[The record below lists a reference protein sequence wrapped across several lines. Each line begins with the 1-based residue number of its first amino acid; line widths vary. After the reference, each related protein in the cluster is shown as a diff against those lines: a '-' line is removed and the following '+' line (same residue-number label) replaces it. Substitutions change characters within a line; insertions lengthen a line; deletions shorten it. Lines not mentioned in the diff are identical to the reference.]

1 MKLRIMISLF
11 FFFALSSSATT
22 LNPHSTS
29 GGNQILGG
37 NYHGSEDVFEPGVR
51 CIEVDERRQTQ
62 VIRDENATVSTVTV
76 MDFKSLKRE
85 LGIGFSAGSNGWLVG
100 DNSFKI
106 AFNFLKTAKGTDSS
120 IVFIYKTNL
129 NAGEEILKGPFRL
142 TQEARDTLYISN
154 DAFKRLCGDQFV
166 YKISKGA
173 RAFVAV
179 KIDLG
184 SKQNKRK
191 VQNEF
196 KLGFTD
202 IIALSVTLKKLKEE
216 LGVSSK
222 VTISGYQ
229 EGGFAARINGI
240 FGNGKGI
247 SSCSTTDSKDC
258 EVTIKEVLNY
268 FSKDFS
274 SQFDHYYRDE
284 AGSGVIILP
293 PTSKI
298 MSYNTRSYCKLS
310 PGERGILDCPKL
322 NIDNY
327 LATLNKKRISFE
339 IKLDDLERVLTD
351 PNLVLHP
358 DYEKKLMMLKDTL
371 QTNLTYLAEARVTC
385 ITDEWACKNVIS
397 KTMERMYELDED
409 PTAEI
414 KLEDRIEFCFN
425 TGLNSMSGTIE
436 WSLMKDRNILKS
448 FTIDDN
454 PRMGVKT
461 CHAFESANVPDVFNR
476 LDMRVQAKAWIDP
489 KCEKKRTKKYLS
501 VMNWELVNVVV
512 TNLATGYFKSF
523 EGNYFFKK
531 SKCTKQEKSKPHS
544 KWTTLKPL

>member
-1 MKLRIMISLF
+1 MISLCLL
-11 FFFALSSSATT
+11 FASSVNATS

-37 NYHGSEDVFEPGVR
+37 NYHAQEDIFEPGVR
-51 CIEVDERRQTQ
+51 CIEVDEFRQTQ

-76 MDFKSLKRE
+76 MDFKSLKKE
-85 LGIGFSAGSNGWLVG
+85 LGLGVSIGSNGWLVG
-100 DNSFKI
+100 ENNFKI
-106 AFNFLKTAKGTDSS
+106 AFDFLKTAKETDSS
-120 IVFIYKTNL
+120 IVFIYRTKL
-129 NAGEEILKGPFRL
+129 DAGEEILKGPFRL
-142 TQEARDTLYISN
+142 TREAKDTL
-154 DAFKRLCGDQFV
+154 DLGMDEFKRLCGDQFV

-184 SKQNKRK
+184 SKQNKKK

-202 IIALSVTLKKLKEE
+202 ILALSATLKKLKEE
-216 LGVSSK
+216 LGVSST

-240 FGNGKGI
+240 FGNGKGV

-274 SQFDHYYRDE
+274 NQFDHYYRDE
-284 AGSGVIILP
+284 QGSGVIMLP

-310 PGERGILDCPKL
+310 PGERMSLDCPRI
-322 NIDNY
+322 NIDEY
-327 LATLNKKRISFE
+327 LDILVSERSKFEKKLRELSG
-339 IKLDDLERVLTD
+339 VLTD

-358 DYEKKLMMLKDTL
+358 DYEKKLKVLKDTL
-371 QTNLTYLAEARVTC
+371 ISNLNLIAEARVTC
-385 ITDEWACKNVIS
+385 IKDEWSCKSVMS
-397 KTMERMYELDED
+397 KTNEKLYQLDED
-409 PTAEI
+409 PTEEI
-414 KLEDRIEFCFN
+414 RLEDRIEFCFN
-425 TGLNSMSGTIE
+425 TGLNSMSGKIE
-436 WSLMKDRNILKS
+436 WSLMKDKNVLKS
-448 FTIDDN
+448 FSIDDN

-461 CHAFESANVPDVFNR
+461 CYAFEAKDIGDVFNR
-476 LDMRVQAKAWIDP
+476 LDMRVQAKSWVDP
-489 KCEKKRTKKYLS
+489 KCEKKRNNKYLS

-512 TNLATGYFKSF
+512 TNLATGYTKSF
-523 EGNYFFKK
+523 DGRYFYKK
-531 SKCTKQEKSKPHS
+531 SKCTKQEKSRPHS
-544 KWTTLKPL
+544 KWATLNPL